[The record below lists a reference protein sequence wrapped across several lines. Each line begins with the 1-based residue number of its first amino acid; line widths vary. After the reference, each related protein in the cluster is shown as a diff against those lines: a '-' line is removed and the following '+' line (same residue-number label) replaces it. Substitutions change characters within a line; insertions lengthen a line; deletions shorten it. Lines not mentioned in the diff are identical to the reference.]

1 MAVTEA
7 DLKSVAALNPM
18 YRFQWEQAQECYV
31 LLYPEGMIKLNGP
44 AGEILAL
51 VDGERTTAEVIALLK
66 EKFDGAEGIE
76 GDVIEFM
83 QEADKQNWIRLK
95 A

>member
-1 MAVTEA
+1 MITEA
-7 DLKSVAALNPM
+7 SLNSVPGISAM
-18 YRFQWEQAQECYV
+18 YRFQWEQAQNCYV

-51 VDGERTTAEVIALLK
+51 IDGDRSIIEIVALLK

-83 QEADKQNWIRLK
+83 QDAENQNWISLQ

>member
-1 MAVTEA
+1 
-7 DLKSVAALNPM
+7 M
-18 YRFQWEQAQECYV
+18 YRFQWEQAQNCYV

-51 VDGERTTAEVIALLK
+51 IDGDRSIIEIVALLK

-83 QEADKQNWIRLK
+83 QDAENQNWISLQ